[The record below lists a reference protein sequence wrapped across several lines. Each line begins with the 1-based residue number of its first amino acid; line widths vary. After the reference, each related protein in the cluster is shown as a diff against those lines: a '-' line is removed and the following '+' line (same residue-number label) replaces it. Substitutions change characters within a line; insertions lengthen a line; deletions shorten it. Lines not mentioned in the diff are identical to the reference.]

1 MAPKP
6 KQGTPAKPGSG
17 SFQLPPP
24 SSNVARAP
32 SKSAAITGDLPAWKC
47 TGPSTAKAAKPSY
60 LQVSQVQG
68 KGAGKE
74 GGKQPLISR
83 PLEELAVQ
91 KFRTSVDNYVEGKL
105 QECAKAGDA
114 HASALLQQMHENKA
128 NIIAEANQFLA
139 NKAMPPQSQAAQA
152 KAPAAATPCA
162 APLDATA
169 RAAHTMATDPAEG
182 KTANISAPATAS
194 SAAQMQPDSS
204 GSQLDS
210 VRAAVKE
217 VLAQAAA
224 GGGLAE
230 ALSQTARGARPPYF
244 EDKAVQTDE
253 ILEANQATVGL
264 PAEPAPCT
272 HTDQFEQQHW
282 QQIPDSDDHYNG
294 VGRNCQICGRFVR
307 GGNEAMTLHQQTSSR
322 CAVAQGRTH
331 NARVPCYY
339 CGRSLAA
346 NNDWAKQQHYQH
358 CPGRRNEEWSRS
370 RSAGWQDS
378 YSGQQDSWQRGW
390 DSDRWQ
396 QNNDT
401 HHWWHWR

>member
-1 MAPKP
+1 MCESRRCTRISAVATDAR
-6 KQGTPAKPGSG
+6 KQSKHHRRGESIFGQGHAAAVASSTSKST
-17 SFQLPPP
+17 S
-24 SSNVARAP
+24 SSNAMR
-32 SKSAAITGDLPAWKC
+32 
-47 TGPSTAKAAKPSY
+47 
-60 LQVSQVQG
+60 
-68 KGAGKE
+68 
-74 GGKQPLISR
+74 
-83 PLEELAVQ
+83 
-91 KFRTSVDNYVEGKL
+91 RTIGCY
-105 QECAKAGDA
+105 C
-114 HASALLQQMHENKA
+114 
-128 NIIAEANQFLA
+128 
-139 NKAMPPQSQAAQA
+139 
-152 KAPAAATPCA
+152 PAA
-162 APLDATA
+162 
-169 RAAHTMATDPAEG
+169 RTMATDPTEG

-204 GSQLDS
+204 GSHLDS

-224 GGGLAE
+224 GGGLAV
-230 ALSQTARGARPPYF
+230 ALSQTAQGARPPFF

-253 ILEANQATVGL
+253 IPEANQASVGL

-307 GGNEAMTLHQQTSSR
+307 VGNEAMTLHQQTSSR
-322 CAVAQGRTH
+322 CAVAQGRTR

-346 NNDWAKQQHYQH
+346 NNDWARQQHYQH
-358 CPGRRNEEWSRS
+358 CPGRRNEEWSRG

-378 YSGQQDSWQRGW
+378 YSGQQDSWQRCW